1 VTIPLARCFAR
12 WNANFGH
19 LAHKFRVE
27 FCGTVGQAPGLRH
40 HSTDLLNVNA
50 LWVRPTGLS
59 GALSASGLP
68 AGAAGEPVRAGGSL
82 AGPGGPGRGR
92 AGPDAGAPP
101 CCPPPSRDV
110 VTRFLGW
117 LAAACIGAA
126 ILIMIV
132 VSAAGPSMVV
142 IHLDRRLPGPP
153 WWIPA
158 QLSAAAVTIAAW
170 SVAVAGGIGVA
181 AGLGAVARGARPSA
195 RLLLGVALAAAAV
208 LTVLPSAGSTDT
220 LDYAAYGRMVVT
232 GRDPYVMTPLQLRQ
246 LGDPIGKAAPKT
258 WQHTH
263 SVYGPLATVEQAAA
277 AELGGRSPGRIVF
290 WLKLWNTLA
299 FGAVALALDRLLR
312 SDPGRRARAHLLWSV
327 NPLLLWALVAG
338 GHIDTI
344 AGAVGFAAL
353 VVARAARPGEEPGLL
368 RGLACGL
375 LVGAAA
381 DIKIPFLL
389 LGVGVVWAVRRSLPA
404 VSGAAAG
411 VLIVI
416 LPSYLWFG
424 PPAVAALLHRANSST
439 SGSMYRFLPHVLG
452 YGPLHGPGVLAVPAF
467 IAVALL
473 LLWRLPDGFPT
484 RPAVRPALAVGLAWL
499 LTWPYQY
506 PWYDAMVMCLIALYP
521 ATRLDWPVLARLAAG
536 TLWSITRLPSNMP
549 VSWLSA
555 GMHVL
560 RALVPTVPQLG
571 ALTAIIILCVTAAWY
586 AAPRVPGY

>member
-1 VTIPLARCFAR
+1 
-12 WNANFGH
+12 
-19 LAHKFRVE
+19 
-27 FCGTVGQAPGLRH
+27 
-40 HSTDLLNVNA
+40 
-50 LWVRPTGLS
+50 
-59 GALSASGLP
+59 
-68 AGAAGEPVRAGGSL
+68 
-82 AGPGGPGRGR
+82 
-92 AGPDAGAPP
+92 
-101 CCPPPSRDV
+101 
-110 VTRFLGW
+110 
-117 LAAACIGAA
+117 
-126 ILIMIV
+126 MIA

-153 WWIPA
+153 WWIPVH
-158 QLSAAAVTIAAW
+158 LSAAAVSIATW
-170 SVAVAGGIGVA
+170 SVVVAGGAGVA
-181 AGLGAVARGARPSA
+181 AGLVAVARGARPPA
-195 RLLLGVALAAAAV
+195 WLLLGVALAAAAV

-232 GRDPYVMTPLQLRQ
+232 GHDPYVMTPLQLRQ
-246 LGDPIGKAAPKT
+246 LGDPIGKAAPT
-258 WQHTH
+258 AWQHTH
-263 SVYGPLATVEQAAA
+263 SVYGPLATAEQAAA
-277 AELGGRSPGRIVF
+277 AELGGRSPGRIIF

-327 NPLLLWALVAG
+327 NPLLLWVLVAG

-353 VVARAARPGEEPGLL
+353 VAARVARPGKELGLL

-389 LGVGVVWAVRRSLPA
+389 FGAGVVWAARRSLPA
-404 VSGAAAG
+404 ASGAVAG
-411 VLIVI
+411 VVIVV

-424 PPAVAALLHRANSST
+424 PPAVAALMHRANSST
-439 SGSMYRFLPHVLG
+439 SDSMYRVLSHVLADDA
-452 YGPLHGPGVLAVPAF
+452 PHGLKALAVLAF

-536 TLWSITRLPSNMP
+536 TLWSSARLPSNIP

-555 GMHVL
+555 SMRELRVL
-560 RALVPTVPQLG
+560 VIPAVPQLG
-571 ALTAIIILCVTAAWY
+571 ALAAIVILCVTAAWY
-586 AAPRVPGY
+586 AEPRISGY

>member
-1 VTIPLARCFAR
+1 
-12 WNANFGH
+12 
-19 LAHKFRVE
+19 
-27 FCGTVGQAPGLRH
+27 
-40 HSTDLLNVNA
+40 
-50 LWVRPTGLS
+50 
-59 GALSASGLP
+59 
-68 AGAAGEPVRAGGSL
+68 
-82 AGPGGPGRGR
+82 
-92 AGPDAGAPP
+92 
-101 CCPPPSRDV
+101 
-110 VTRFLGW
+110 
-117 LAAACIGAA
+117 
-126 ILIMIV
+126 M
-132 VSAAGPSMVV
+132 
-142 IHLDRRLPGPP
+142 
-153 WWIPA
+153 
-158 QLSAAAVTIAAW
+158 
-170 SVAVAGGIGVA
+170 A
-181 AGLGAVARGARPSA
+181 AGLAAVARGARPSA

-246 LGDPIGKAAPKT
+246 VGDPIGKAAPKA

-263 SVYGPLATVEQAAA
+263 SVYGPLATMEQAAA
-277 AELGGRSPGRIVF
+277 AELGGSSPGRIVF

-299 FGAVALALDRLLR
+299 FGAVTLALDRLLR

-327 NPLLLWALVAG
+327 NPLLLWVLVAG

-353 VVARAARPGEEPGLL
+353 VVARAAGPGEEPGLL

-389 LGVGVVWAVRRSLPA
+389 FGVGVVWAVRRSLPA
-404 VSGAAAG
+404 VFGAIAG
-411 VLIVI
+411 VLIVV

-439 SGSMYRFLPHVLG
+439 SGSMYRVLPHVLG
-452 YGPLHGPGVLAVPAF
+452 YGPLHGLGVLAVPAF

-536 TLWSITRLPSNMP
+536 TLWSTARLPSNMP
-549 VSWLSA
+549 VTWLRA